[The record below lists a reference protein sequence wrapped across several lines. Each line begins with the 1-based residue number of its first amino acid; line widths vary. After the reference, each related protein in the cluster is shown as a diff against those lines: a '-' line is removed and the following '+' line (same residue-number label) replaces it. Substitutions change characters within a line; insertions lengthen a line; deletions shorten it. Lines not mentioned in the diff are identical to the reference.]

1 VTGEERAVLT
11 VLAVIEREA
20 GRLNLH
26 ARIAIERAVWEAIDD
41 VEAYQFELEDWPPKE
56 ETDHAA

>member
-1 VTGEERAVLT
+1 MLT